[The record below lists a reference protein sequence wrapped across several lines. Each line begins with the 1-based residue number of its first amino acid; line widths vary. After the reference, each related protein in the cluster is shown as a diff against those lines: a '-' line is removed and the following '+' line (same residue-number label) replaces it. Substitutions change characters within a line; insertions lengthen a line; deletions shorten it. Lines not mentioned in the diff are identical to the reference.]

1 MGTKAQELAR
11 FIRKT
16 QYKHL
21 DEETILTLKRSLLDT
36 FGVAIAAIEA
46 PPLRALRVH
55 ANDFNPTGTSTLI
68 GDGRGAPDI
77 AAFYNAGLIGYLDF
91 QDGYMARNE
100 SAHPSMILGGILAA
114 LEYRGGDGKD
124 LLTAMAIGYQIIA
137 KMCDQISARACGL
150 DRTLH
155 TSTATAAAV
164 GKILD
169 LDEERL
175 AHAIAISATSSLA
188 LRSTRTGSLSDWT
201 HMAVPDAVRRG
212 LDAAFLAMRGITGPS
227 QVFEGSEGIGEILGV
242 SLDVDWEPGV
252 VDRVSHVNLR
262 KYNADIHAQSAIEM
276 TIQLRAHHDIN
287 PENVTRVEVETFDL
301 AHELIGGGNGDDRT
315 DVMNREEAARSLPF
329 LISAALLDGKLDP
342 SQYRHRRIRQQDMQ
356 EMTDLIEVSSSKELT
371 EAFPEQLGCKITI
384 HTKDGESY
392 SCEKTSYSGHHTKP
406 MSWEQVIDKFTTLT
420 EEFANEQLRSATIA
434 LCEEIEKHPVDNI
447 TRVLA
452 RVEPQ

>member
-1 MGTKAQELAR
+1 
-11 FIRKT
+11 
-16 QYKHL
+16 
-21 DEETILTLKRSLLDT
+21 
-36 FGVAIAAIEA
+36 
-46 PPLRALRVH
+46 
-55 ANDFNPTGTSTLI
+55 
-68 GDGRGAPDI
+68 
-77 AAFYNAGLIGYLDF
+77 
-91 QDGYMARNE
+91 
-100 SAHPSMILGGILAA
+100 
-114 LEYRGGDGKD
+114 
-124 LLTAMAIGYQIIA
+124 
-137 KMCDQISARACGL
+137 
-150 DRTLH
+150 
-155 TSTATAAAV
+155 
-164 GKILD
+164 
-169 LDEERL
+169 
-175 AHAIAISATSSLA
+175 
-188 LRSTRTGSLSDWT
+188 